1 MCNSFL
7 GPKTLKW
14 GFRLEMAWQSIFF
27 KTGRMVEIEK
37 KFIFYILLFL
47 LAWHL
52 LLYMV
57 WYWYLETSAFLHLA
71 CLSFF
76 LPCQIKNTKYKHTNT
91 QIHKYTNIQIH
102 KYTNIQT
109 HKYTNTQIFV
119 VGTLKF
125 GQLTQ
130 PFVVRGI
137 FFKYT
142 NIQIYKYT
150 NTQISWSLIIMIII
164 RVNLTYRV
172 KSAHK
177 LKLTD
182 KQLLQWTLP
191 VILIMVGVNN
201 VQQSCFQQL
210 SFAKVIYL
218 STWTISDPPN
228 TVDVEL
234 ER

>member
-1 MCNSFL
+1 
-7 GPKTLKW
+7 
-14 GFRLEMAWQSIFF
+14 
-27 KTGRMVEIEK
+27 
-37 KFIFYILLFL
+37 
-47 LAWHL
+47 
-52 LLYMV
+52 
-57 WYWYLETSAFLHLA
+57 
-71 CLSFF
+71 
-76 LPCQIKNTKYKHTNT
+76 
-91 QIHKYTNIQIH
+91 
-102 KYTNIQT
+102 
-109 HKYTNTQIFV
+109 
-119 VGTLKF
+119 
-125 GQLTQ
+125 
-130 PFVVRGI
+130 
-137 FFKYT
+137 
-142 NIQIYKYT
+142 
-150 NTQISWSLIIMIII
+150 MIII

-201 VQQSCFQQL
+201 DKLIMFSTTI